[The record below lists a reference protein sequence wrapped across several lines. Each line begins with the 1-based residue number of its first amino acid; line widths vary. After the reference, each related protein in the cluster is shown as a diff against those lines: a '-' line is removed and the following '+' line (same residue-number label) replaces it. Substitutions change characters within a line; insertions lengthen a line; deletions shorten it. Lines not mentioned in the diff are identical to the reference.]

1 MADGMDPTLDQ
12 FRAETRAWLE
22 ENCPASMRTPQVED
36 ETVWGGR
43 KEEFKNPDSKLW
55 LERMAAK
62 GWTAPTWPKAYGGG
76 GLTKE
81 ENLILQ
87 QELKRIKARPALN
100 SFGLWM
106 LGP

>member
-43 KEEFKNPDSKLW
+43 KEK
-55 LERMAAK
+55 
-62 GWTAPTWPKAYGGG
+62 
-76 GLTKE
+76 
-81 ENLILQ
+81 
-87 QELKRIKARPALN
+87 
-100 SFGLWM
+100 
-106 LGP
+106 